1 MARARREIQA
11 SGNKGERA
19 VLPGIVGLPLEN
31 AYVTLAADMLKQLG
45 TNVDLLSF
53 DRATAVERRASKQP
67 TACGR
72 LERILHPPDLDQQL
86 RSR

>member
-53 DRATAVERRASKQP
+53 D
-67 TACGR
+67 
-72 LERILHPPDLDQQL
+72 
-86 RSR
+86 